1 MSQLQRLAKI
11 YYVVGKYRLDNLI
24 DQRRLPLSVRLA
36 LAPSKLFGNSQLS
49 RGQRLRLALEELG
62 PIFIKFGQLLS
73 TRPDLVAPDI
83 CAEIKQLQDNVA
95 PFSSEIFT
103 ANVET
108 ALDGKVEDIFAE
120 FDQKPLATASIAQVH
135 KASLKDGTEVVVKS
149 IRPHIEKTISRDI
162 ALLYSIAKWV
172 AKYSIDGPRL
182 KPVEVVK
189 DYE

>member
-1 MSQLQRLAKI
+1 MSQLRRLAKI

-24 DQRRLPLSVRLA
+24 DQRRLPLAVRLA
-36 LAPSKLFGNSQLS
+36 LAPSKLFSNSQLS

-108 ALDGKVEDIFAE
+108 ALDGKVEDIF
-120 FDQKPLATASIAQVH
+120 
-135 KASLKDGTEVVVKS
+135 
-149 IRPHIEKTISRDI
+149 R
-162 ALLYSIAKWV
+162 
-172 AKYSIDGPRL
+172 
-182 KPVEVVK
+182 
-189 DYE
+189 